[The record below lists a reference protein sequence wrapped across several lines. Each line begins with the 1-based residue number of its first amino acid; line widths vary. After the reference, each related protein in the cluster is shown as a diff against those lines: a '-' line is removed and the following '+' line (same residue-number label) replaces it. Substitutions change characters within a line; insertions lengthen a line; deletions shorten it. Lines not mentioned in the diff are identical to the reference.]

1 MAHPA
6 PALDYVT
13 EAEFLELPESKER
26 IELIDGAVVVAP
38 APTRW
43 HQVVLLRLTARLQQW
58 AEAQPAAAVFQS
70 PCDIRFG
77 PDRILQPDAAVF
89 SQAPALRGAGP
100 IQQVPDLCVEVLSI
114 NRRHD
119 RFVKRVIYAEAGVPE
134 YWIIDPTGKVERL
147 TGPGLGDIE
156 LVTDTLSSPR
166 LPGFQVALETLFG

>member
-1 MAHPA
+1 MAPPG

-13 EAEFLELPESKER
+13 EVEFLALPESMER
-26 IELIDGAVVVAP
+26 IELIDGEVVVAP
-38 APTRW
+38 APTVW
-43 HQVVLLRLTARLQQW
+43 HQTVLARLSARLQLW
-58 AEAQPAAAVFQS
+58 AEGAGAHFAQS
-70 PCDIRFG
+70 PTDVRFG

-89 SQAPALRGAGP
+89 LTPPSRRASGP

-147 TGPGLGDIE
+147 TGPGLSDIE
-156 LVTDTLSSPR
+156 VLTDTLSSPR
-166 LPGFQVALETLFG
+166 LPGFQVALATLFG